1 MRYSLFSP
9 PYHRQNIMILSVYVF
24 LFVSSSF
31 VLNHDSAANVPL
43 FISNGI
49 LAANA
54 VGFISYSL
62 GYPHIPRKLY
72 PILFSCIT
80 VFCCLSII
88 LSIYSPIP
96 VMALWGNLLFF
107 FALGFLG
114 SAVHHQIAETLDSD
128 MHLSCIIGI
137 SYACGFLLSFL
148 LFQWN
153 QWPALHLTFLIISVC
168 LLTWLLSR
176 SSLFASPASPIHHT
190 ASDEKEHPENYKIGI
205 LFILIVFFMACIFA
219 PLSRIV
225 YETHIFFHSP
235 LFSLPLLAGSCLIA
249 GFLFDIQNRRHMNL
263 IMYCLLLF
271 AALCVVVIR
280 LEGPF
285 PLGIIVFYISAGFFS
300 VFFTSGFF
308 NISKNMNSFRRWS
321 GIGKVIHRISVILMS
336 YISTL
341 LLSIDSSIPIVIF
354 SLFFFVLIS
363 ILNALFSHFFYSVPH
378 TPPTEQTLEPPHKLT
393 FEERFH
399 LFSQQYHLTER
410 EQEIFQCFLTSD
422 KSIQELTKDLMI
434 SRAALYRHINTLNE
448 KTATKGRIGLIQFY
462 YEWDPSSYELPLD
475 VEDSES

>member
-9 PYHRQNIMILSVYVF
+9 PYRQNIMILSVYVF
-24 LFVSSSF
+24 LFVSSFF
-31 VLNHDSAANVPL
+31 VLNPDASTNVSQ
-43 FISNGI
+43 FIPNGI

-54 VGFISYSL
+54 IGFLSYSL

-308 NISKNMNSFRRWS
+308 NISRNMNSFRRWS

>member
-1 MRYSLFSP
+1 MLLMIALF
-9 PYHRQNIMILSVYVF
+9 
-24 LFVSSSF
+24 
-31 VLNHDSAANVPL
+31 
-43 FISNGI
+43 
-49 LAANA
+49 
-54 VGFISYSL
+54 
-62 GYPHIPRKLY
+62 
-72 PILFSCIT
+72 
-80 VFCCLSII
+80 
-88 LSIYSPIP
+88 
-96 VMALWGNLLFF
+96 
-107 FALGFLG
+107 
-114 SAVHHQIAETLDSD
+114 
-128 MHLSCIIGI
+128 
-137 SYACGFLLSFL
+137 
-148 LFQWN
+148 
-153 QWPALHLTFLIISVC
+153 

-176 SSLFASPASPIHHT
+176 SSLFTLPASPVHHADST
-190 ASDEKEHPENYKIGI
+190 EKEHPEDYKIRI
-205 LFILIVFFMACIFA
+205 LFILIVFLMACIFVL
-219 PLSRIV
+219 LSRVV

-235 LFSLPLLAGSCLIA
+235 LFSLPLLAVSCLVA

-285 PLGIIVFYISAGFFS
+285 PLGVLVFYISAGFFS

-308 NISKNMNSFRRWS
+308 NISRNMNSFRRWT

-341 LLSIDSSIPIVIF
+341 LLSIDSSIPIVVF

-475 VEDSES
+475 IEDSES

>member
-9 PYHRQNIMILSVYVF
+9 PYRQNIMILSVYVF
-24 LFVSSSF
+24 LFVSSFF
-31 VLNHDSAANVPL
+31 VLNPDASTNVSQ
-43 FISNGI
+43 FIPNGI

-54 VGFISYSL
+54 IGFLSYSL
-62 GYPHIPRKLY
+62 GYPHIPRRLHT
-72 PILFSCIT
+72 ILFSCIT
-80 VFCCLSII
+80 FFSCLSMI

-96 VMALWGNLLFF
+96 VMTLWGNILFF
-107 FALGFLG
+107 LALGFLG
-114 SAVHHQIAETLDSD
+114 SAVHHQVAETLDSD
-128 MHLSCIIGI
+128 IHLSCVIGI
-137 SYACGFLLSFL
+137 SYANGFLLSFL
-148 LFQWN
+148 LFQWSP
-153 QWPALHLTFLIISVC
+153 WPALSFMLLMIALF

-176 SSLFASPASPIHHT
+176 SSLFTLPASPVHHADST
-190 ASDEKEHPENYKIGI
+190 EKEHPEDYKIRI
-205 LFILIVFFMACIFA
+205 LFILIVFLMACIFVL
-219 PLSRIV
+219 LSRVI

-235 LFSLPLLAGSCLIA
+235 LFSLPLLAVSCLVA

-285 PLGIIVFYISAGFFS
+285 PLGVLVFYISAGFFS

-308 NISKNMNSFRRWS
+308 NISRNMNSFRRWT

-341 LLSIDSSIPIVIF
+341 LLSIDSSIPIVVF

-363 ILNALFSHFFYSVPH
+363 IFNALFSHFFYYVPH
-378 TPPTEQTLEPPHKLT
+378 TPPAKQTLEPPRKLT
-393 FEERFH
+393 SEERFH

-475 VEDSES
+475 IEDSES

>member
-9 PYHRQNIMILSVYVF
+9 PYRQNIMILSVYVF

-308 NISKNMNSFRRWS
+308 NISRNMNSFRRWS

>member
-1 MRYSLFSP
+1 
-9 PYHRQNIMILSVYVF
+9 MILSVYVF
-24 LFVSSSF
+24 LFVSSFF
-31 VLNHDSAANVPL
+31 VLNPDASTNVSQ
-43 FISNGI
+43 FIPNGI

-54 VGFISYSL
+54 IGFLSYSL
-62 GYPHIPRKLY
+62 GYPHIPRRLHT
-72 PILFSCIT
+72 ILFSCIT
-80 VFCCLSII
+80 FFCCLSII

-96 VMALWGNLLFF
+96 VMTLWGNILFF
-107 FALGFLG
+107 LALGFLG
-114 SAVHHQIAETLDSD
+114 SAVHHQVAETLDSD
-128 MHLSCIIGI
+128 IHLSCVIGI
-137 SYACGFLLSFL
+137 SYANGFLLSFL
-148 LFQWN
+148 LFQWSP
-153 QWPALHLTFLIISVC
+153 WPALSFMLLMIALF

-176 SSLFASPASPIHHT
+176 SSLFTLPASPVHHADST
-190 ASDEKEHPENYKIGI
+190 EKEHPEDYKIRI
-205 LFILIVFFMACIFA
+205 LFILIVFLMACIFVL
-219 PLSRIV
+219 LSRVV

-235 LFSLPLLAGSCLIA
+235 LFSLPLLAVSCLVA
-249 GFLFDIQNRRHMNL
+249 GFLFDIQNQRHMNL

-285 PLGIIVFYISAGFFS
+285 PLGVLVFYISAGFFS

-308 NISKNMNSFRRWS
+308 NISRNMNSFRRWT

-341 LLSIDSSIPIVIF
+341 LLSIDSSIPIVVF

-363 ILNALFSHFFYSVPH
+363 IFNALFSHFFYYVPH
-378 TPPTEQTLEPPHKLT
+378 TPPAKQTLEPPRKLT
-393 FEERFH
+393 SEERFH

-475 VEDSES
+475 IEDSES

>member
-1 MRYSLFSP
+1 
-9 PYHRQNIMILSVYVF
+9 MILSVYVF
-24 LFVSSSF
+24 LFVSSFF
-31 VLNHDSAANVPL
+31 VLNPDASTNVSQ
-43 FISNGI
+43 FIPNGI

-54 VGFISYSL
+54 IGFLSYSL
-62 GYPHIPRKLY
+62 GYPHIPRRLHT
-72 PILFSCIT
+72 ILFSCIT
-80 VFCCLSII
+80 FFCCLSII

-96 VMALWGNLLFF
+96 VMTLWGNILFF
-107 FALGFLG
+107 LALGFLG
-114 SAVHHQIAETLDSD
+114 SAVHHQVAETLDSD
-128 MHLSCIIGI
+128 IHLSCVIGI
-137 SYACGFLLSFL
+137 SYANGFLLSFL
-148 LFQWN
+148 LFQWSP
-153 QWPALHLTFLIISVC
+153 WPALSFMLLMIALF

-176 SSLFASPASPIHHT
+176 SSLFTLPASPVHHADST
-190 ASDEKEHPENYKIGI
+190 EKEHPEDYKIRI
-205 LFILIVFFMACIFA
+205 LFILIVFLMACIFVL
-219 PLSRIV
+219 LSRVI

-235 LFSLPLLAGSCLIA
+235 LFSLPLLAVSCLVA

-285 PLGIIVFYISAGFFS
+285 PLGVLVFYISAGFFS

-308 NISKNMNSFRRWS
+308 NISRNMNSFRRWT

-341 LLSIDSSIPIVIF
+341 LLSIDSSIPIVVF

-363 ILNALFSHFFYSVPH
+363 IFNALFSHFFYYVPH
-378 TPPTEQTLEPPHKLT
+378 TPPAKQTLEPPRKLT
-393 FEERFH
+393 SEERFH

-475 VEDSES
+475 IEDSES

>member
-9 PYHRQNIMILSVYVF
+9 PYRQNIMILSVYVF
-24 LFVSSSF
+24 LFVSSFF
-31 VLNHDSAANVPL
+31 VLNPDASTNVSQ
-43 FISNGI
+43 FIPNGI

-54 VGFISYSL
+54 IGFLSYSL
-62 GYPHIPRKLY
+62 GYPHIPRRLHT
-72 PILFSCIT
+72 ILFSCIT
-80 VFCCLSII
+80 FFCCLSII

-96 VMALWGNLLFF
+96 VMTLWGNILFF
-107 FALGFLG
+107 LALGFLG
-114 SAVHHQIAETLDSD
+114 SAVHHQVAETLDSD
-128 MHLSCIIGI
+128 IHLSCVIGI
-137 SYACGFLLSFL
+137 SYANGFLLSFL
-148 LFQWN
+148 LFQWSP
-153 QWPALHLTFLIISVC
+153 WPALSFMLLMIALF

-176 SSLFASPASPIHHT
+176 SSLFTLPASPVHHADST
-190 ASDEKEHPENYKIGI
+190 EKEHPEDYKIRI
-205 LFILIVFFMACIFA
+205 LFILIVFLMACIFVL
-219 PLSRIV
+219 LSRVI

-235 LFSLPLLAGSCLIA
+235 LFSLPLLAVSCLVA

-285 PLGIIVFYISAGFFS
+285 PLGVLVFYISAGFFS

-308 NISKNMNSFRRWS
+308 NISRNMNSFRRWT

-341 LLSIDSSIPIVIF
+341 LLSIDSSIPIVVF

-363 ILNALFSHFFYSVPH
+363 IFNALFSHFFYYVPH
-378 TPPTEQTLEPPHKLT
+378 TPPAKQTLEPPRKLT
-393 FEERFH
+393 SEERFH

-475 VEDSES
+475 IEDSES

>member
-9 PYHRQNIMILSVYVF
+9 PYRQNIMILSVYVF
-24 LFVSSSF
+24 LFVSSFF
-31 VLNHDSAANVPL
+31 VLNPAASTNVSQ
-43 FISNGI
+43 FIPNGI

-54 VGFISYSL
+54 IGFLSYSL
-62 GYPHIPRKLY
+62 GYPHIPRRLHT
-72 PILFSCIT
+72 ILFSCIT
-80 VFCCLSII
+80 FFCCLSMI

-96 VMALWGNLLFF
+96 VMTLWGNILFF
-107 FALGFLG
+107 LALGFLG
-114 SAVHHQIAETLDSD
+114 SAVHHQVAETLDSD
-128 MHLSCIIGI
+128 IHLSCVIGI
-137 SYACGFLLSFL
+137 SYANGFLLSFL
-148 LFQWN
+148 LFQWSP
-153 QWPALHLTFLIISVC
+153 WPALSFMLLMIALF

-176 SSLFASPASPIHHT
+176 SSLFTLPASPVHHADST
-190 ASDEKEHPENYKIGI
+190 EKEHPEDYKIRI
-205 LFILIVFFMACIFA
+205 LFILIVFLMACIFVL
-219 PLSRIV
+219 LSRVV

-235 LFSLPLLAGSCLIA
+235 LFSLPLLAVSCLVA

-285 PLGIIVFYISAGFFS
+285 PLGVLVFYISAGFFS

-308 NISKNMNSFRRWS
+308 NISRNMNSFRRWT

-341 LLSIDSSIPIVIF
+341 LLSIDSGIPIVVF

-363 ILNALFSHFFYSVPH
+363 IFNALFSHFFYYVPH
-378 TPPTEQTLEPPHKLT
+378 TPPAKQTLEPPRKLT
-393 FEERFH
+393 SEERFH

-475 VEDSES
+475 IEDSES

>member
-9 PYHRQNIMILSVYVF
+9 PYRQNIMILSVYVF
-24 LFVSSSF
+24 LFVSSFF
-31 VLNHDSAANVPL
+31 VLNPDASTNVSQ
-43 FISNGI
+43 FIPNGI

-54 VGFISYSL
+54 IGFLSYSL
-62 GYPHIPRKLY
+62 GYPHIPRRLHT
-72 PILFSCIT
+72 ILFSCIT
-80 VFCCLSII
+80 FFCCLSII

-96 VMALWGNLLFF
+96 VMTLWGNILFF
-107 FALGFLG
+107 LALGFLG
-114 SAVHHQIAETLDSD
+114 SAVHHQVAETLDSD
-128 MHLSCIIGI
+128 IHLSCVIGI
-137 SYACGFLLSFL
+137 SYANGFLLSFL
-148 LFQWN
+148 LFQWSP
-153 QWPALHLTFLIISVC
+153 WPALSFMLLMIALF

-176 SSLFASPASPIHHT
+176 SSLFTLPASPVHHADST
-190 ASDEKEHPENYKIGI
+190 EKEHPEDYKIRI
-205 LFILIVFFMACIFA
+205 LFILIVFLMACIFVL
-219 PLSRIV
+219 LSRVV

-235 LFSLPLLAGSCLIA
+235 LFSLPLLAVSCLVA

-285 PLGIIVFYISAGFFS
+285 PLGVLVFYISAGFFS

-308 NISKNMNSFRRWS
+308 NISRNMNSFRRWT

-341 LLSIDSSIPIVIF
+341 LLSIDSSIPIVVF

-462 YEWDPSSYELPLD
+462 YEWDPSSCELPLD
-475 VEDSES
+475 IEDSES

>member
-9 PYHRQNIMILSVYVF
+9 PYRQNIMILSVYVF
-24 LFVSSSF
+24 LFVSSFF
-31 VLNHDSAANVPL
+31 VLNPDASTNVSQ
-43 FISNGI
+43 FIPNGI

-54 VGFISYSL
+54 IGFLSYSL
-62 GYPHIPRKLY
+62 GYPHIPRRLHT
-72 PILFSCIT
+72 ILFSCIT
-80 VFCCLSII
+80 FFCCLSII

-96 VMALWGNLLFF
+96 VMTLWGNILFF
-107 FALGFLG
+107 LALGFLG
-114 SAVHHQIAETLDSD
+114 SAVHHQVAETLDSD
-128 MHLSCIIGI
+128 IHLSCVIGI
-137 SYACGFLLSFL
+137 SYANGFLLSFL
-148 LFQWN
+148 LFQWSP
-153 QWPALHLTFLIISVC
+153 WPALSFMLLMIALF

-176 SSLFASPASPIHHT
+176 SSLFTLPASPVHHADST
-190 ASDEKEHPENYKIGI
+190 EKEHPEDYKIRI
-205 LFILIVFFMACIFA
+205 LFILIVFLMACIFVL
-219 PLSRIV
+219 LSRVV

-235 LFSLPLLAGSCLIA
+235 LFSLPLLAVSCLVA

-285 PLGIIVFYISAGFFS
+285 PLGVLVFYISAGFFS

-308 NISKNMNSFRRWS
+308 NISRNMNSFRRWT

-341 LLSIDSSIPIVIF
+341 LLSIDSSIPSVVF

-363 ILNALFSHFFYSVPH
+363 IFNALFSHFFYYVPH
-378 TPPTEQTLEPPHKLT
+378 TPPAKQTLEPPRKLT
-393 FEERFH
+393 SEERFH

-475 VEDSES
+475 IEDSES